1 MLYQKI
7 PTELKNKLLYIS
19 LMSIFLLYGC
29 TASENSTNKNVAGIY
44 MSGLNLIN
52 PDYKVFHKNDTL
64 TELHFR
70 FNSENILYTR
80 KRGDSTFSANILI
93 HYDLTDKATE
103 QLLDSA
109 SINFTDYSD
118 NKVKKLLDGIIKLST
133 QPNKSYALKIKFS
146 DLSRDHYIK
155 KNITL
160 NRLTINN
167 SQNYLITDSL
177 GNVFFNNYYKSN
189 DELTILKNTS
199 NTNEGLLLKFY
210 STNLPLARP
219 PFATG
224 DGTKKEIKYEAK
236 FSKQLPFDSLN
247 TLFYTIEERGL
258 YHFQAS
264 ETDKA
269 GPTLFNFEENF
280 PMVKNL
286 ENMVGPMR
294 YISSKKE
301 YALLKNSEDKKAA
314 MDDFWLDVAGSND
327 RARTL
332 INEYFARVE
341 KTNKH
346 FTSYLEGWKTD
357 RGIIYIIYG
366 APNVVYKNKEYENWI
381 YGEENNM
388 MSTSFIF
395 YKVKNPVS
403 NNDFRLNRSSS
414 FKSSWYRAV
423 DSWRSGRIY

>member
-1 MLYQKI
+1 
-7 PTELKNKLLYIS
+7 LKNKLFYIILIS
-19 LMSIFLLYGC
+19 FAFLIGC
-29 TASENSTNKNVAGIY
+29 SASQNTSNQNVAGIY
-44 MSGLNLIN
+44 MDGLNLIN
-52 PDYKVFHKNDTL
+52 PDLKVFHKNDTL

-93 HYDLTDKATE
+93 HYDLMDRATD

-109 SINFTDYSD
+109 SINFTDLSD
-118 NKVKKLLDGIIKLST
+118 NKIKKLLDGVINLPT
-133 QPNKSYALKIKFS
+133 QPSKSYTIKVKFS
-146 DLSRDHYIK
+146 DLSRDHFIK
-155 KNITL
+155 KSILL
-160 NRLTINN
+160 NRLNIYNA
-167 SQNYLITDSL
+167 QNYLFVDSL
-177 GNVFFNNYYKSN
+177 GNVFFNDYYKVN
-189 DELTILKNTS
+189 DQITILKNES
-199 NTNEGLLLKFY
+199 NTNESLLVKYY

-219 PFATG
+219 PFASDESKDTPSEY
-224 DGTKKEIKYEAK
+224 TPK
-236 FSKQLPFDSLN
+236 FSKSLYYDSLN
-247 TLFYTIEERGL
+247 TIIYNITEKGL

-264 ETDKA
+264 ETNKE
-269 GPTLFNFEENF
+269 GPTLFNFEANF
-280 PMVKNL
+280 PLVKNL
-286 ENMVGPMR
+286 DNMVGPMR

-301 YALLKNSEDKKAA
+301 YTLLKNSEDKKVA
-314 MDDFWLDVAGSND
+314 MDNFWLEVAGSND

-332 INEYFARVE
+332 ITEYFGRVE
-341 KTNKH
+341 KANEH

-357 RGIIYIIYG
+357 RGIIYVIYG

-403 NNDFRLNRSSS
+403 NNDFKLNRSTT